1 MRYGCDIV
9 SQIVSDLLLSGG
21 IVVVMLRSKNISHR
35 TKYKKWV
42 ITGEPPNY
50 TNLDR
55 TCDIFLYQ
63 PRCSSSRF
71 SLGLT
76 GFALG
81 KGTGMYTH
89 GYGYRFF
96 YLFII

>member
-1 MRYGCDIV
+1 M
-9 SQIVSDLLLSGG
+9 
-21 IVVVMLRSKNISHR
+21 VVMLRSKNISHR

-71 SLGLT
+71 SLGIRSCK
-76 GFALG
+76 ALRMLG
-81 KGTGMYTH
+81 GGIC
-89 GYGYRFF
+89 RDV
-96 YLFII
+96 IS